1 MLGPEGP
8 AWVPVAVL
16 EHPSPCVYMFSVV
29 AAALTQSQGP
39 SEKKA
44 GDACTPGYHTFPF
57 GAITQMLPFKGNTS
71 LQVSLFRAYLEKGLG
86 WFSVSLIHCVAW
98 VSVPCEGPATVEPL
112 CPAWQ

>member
-57 GAITQMLPFKGNTS
+57 GAITQMLTFKGNTS
-71 LQVSLFRAYLEKGLG
+71 LQVRPVSSVPREGPGMVFSVTHPLCGLG
-86 WFSVSLIHCVAW
+86 IC
-98 VSVPCEGPATVEPL
+98 PL
-112 CPAWQ
+112 